1 MILAKLDCKFA
12 CNALIL
18 AILPWIQSWEYLL
31 YNDTKNIQIGS
42 IDAKLHKNLYYI
54 SNFCLYHQYSCTY
67 ACGSYFT
74 EEKKQQRR
82 NFQKFLINSAS
93 NLFCNI
99 SSSNIICL
107 MKHKS
112 NSKDKSVPAT
122 FTWNQ
127 RLFASS
133 TIYNMS
139 CFADL
144 ENYHQIL
151 WEICQNCVGIAA
163 IFFWKLQITA
173 CNDED
178 NVDNI
183 NILVD
188 WNYCPMASLSLRG
201 IRMSYSIWMYQRVN
215 KLKQNRLWWLL
226 FLLW

>member
-1 MILAKLDCKFA
+1 M
-12 CNALIL
+12 
-18 AILPWIQSWEYLL
+18 
-31 YNDTKNIQIGS
+31 
-42 IDAKLHKNLYYI
+42 
-54 SNFCLYHQYSCTY
+54 LYHQYSCTY

-112 NSKDKSVPAT
+112 HSKDKSVPAT

-144 ENYHQIL
+144 ENFHQIL

-163 IFFWKLQITA
+163 IFFWKLQITVYQGY
-173 CNDED
+173 CTFYN
-178 NVDNI
+178 
-183 NILVD
+183 
-188 WNYCPMASLSLRG
+188 NY
-201 IRMSYSIWMYQRVN
+201 ITYIWIII
-215 KLKQNRLWWLL
+215 
-226 FLLW
+226 FLPGVGRSAR